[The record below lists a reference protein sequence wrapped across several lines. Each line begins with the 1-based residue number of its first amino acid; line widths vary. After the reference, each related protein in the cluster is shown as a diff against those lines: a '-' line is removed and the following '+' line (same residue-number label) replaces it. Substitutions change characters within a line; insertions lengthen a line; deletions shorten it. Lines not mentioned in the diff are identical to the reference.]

1 EVWVVVADSVRLR
14 VDIVDPEA
22 RLAVNQHPGEVD
34 PIAIVELEDL
44 FEEVEFGLAV
54 EAVVIEVEGPVPVA
68 DVVGEVPAGDQVRF
82 GSESEGRS
90 LVGGGAVPLHQLD
103 LLLFW

>member
-1 EVWVVVADSVRLR
+1 
-14 VDIVDPEA
+14 
-22 RLAVNQHPGEVD
+22 NQHPGEVD

-103 LLLFW
+103 LLLFWFLEGPDLEQGMEDRWDNKVVEHVI